1 MFGLDTPKL
10 SMSPGLIRIR
20 GARQH
25 NLKNLDLDIRTG
37 ELTVVTGPSGSGKS
51 SLVFDTLYAEG
62 QRRYVE
68 TFSAYARQ
76 FLDRMDKPAVDKVE
90 GVPPAIAIDQTNP
103 VRSSRST
110 VGTMTELND
119 HLKLLFARLGQ
130 LFDKDTAQPVRHDNP
145 DTVYAELVQRA
156 AQAGDPR
163 LYLTFPVELPA
174 NTSAEQV
181 EQWLSASGFTKVQA
195 EREVAT
201 PTGPRKMLDVIAD
214 RFRIGTAEKAR
225 VVEAIEVAL
234 KRGGRLN
241 VYVEKLGSDPNLSS
255 SSEPAFDIW
264 RFSTG
269 LHCPD
274 SDQRYTDPIPSMF
287 SFNSAVGACE
297 TCRGFGRV
305 IGVDYGLVIS
315 NPKLTLRA
323 GAIKTLQTPAWQE
336 NQDDLMRHAEAA
348 GIPRDTP
355 WDKLTKA
362 QQDWVI
368 NGSPEWKGRWKHQWY
383 GVKRFFEY
391 LESKAY
397 KMHIRVLLSKYRSY
411 TECPSCQGARL
422 KTESLLWR
430 IGSHSDADGVLPVDK
445 RFMPAGVK
453 WTRAQLEALPGL
465 SLHDMMIMPLDRLR
479 LFFDRVSAS
488 GHLGEASAGDRLGS
502 SYGGG
507 TPKSSPI
514 PSPAEAVGAS
524 AQAEAQAQAQAA
536 KATEKAWDARSTTR
550 SASERGAGDDFGVPP
565 PHEEPAPRSD
575 ADRLSAEPTSQGK
588 SAEQKA
594 LQLLLEE
601 ITTRLKY
608 LCDVGIGYLTLD
620 RQSRTLSGG
629 EVQRINL
636 TTALGTSL
644 VNTLFVLDEP
654 SIGLHP
660 RDMHRITLAMHRLRD
675 AGNTLVVVEHDPA
688 VMMAAD
694 RLIDMGPGPGERGGQ
709 IVFDGTTAD
718 LRNADTLTGAYL
730 GGRKQVGLGFK
741 RMVSD
746 STPRLILEG
755 AREHNLQNISVDFPL
770 QRLVTITGVS
780 GSGKSSLIQDVL
792 APALMRHF
800 GKATETPGAHERL
813 LGADHLSDV
822 VFVDQSPIGKTARSN
837 PVSYVGAWDA
847 MREIFPTAPLSRQRG
862 YTASKFSF
870 NGGDGRCPTCGGSG
884 FEHVEMQFLS
894 DVYLRCPDCDGKRYR
909 PEILEITVER
919 QAIGGMLRHLNVADV
934 LALTVSEA
942 AALFAQDRDVIRAL
956 QPIVDVGLEYVRLGQ
971 PVPTLSGGEAQRLKL
986 AGFLAE
992 AAKSASKS
1000 RQSLAR
1006 KGTLFLFDEPTTGLH
1021 FDDIAK
1027 LMRAL
1032 RKLLEAGHS
1041 LVVIEHNLDVIRAS
1055 DWLIDLGPEGGY
1067 AGGLIVAEGTPEDV
1081 RQHATSH
1088 TGLALRDYAESM
1100 GEVFG
1105 VAERLGANLYLGG
1118 GEAAVSEGFSYGG
1131 GTPKLSP
1138 SDTAASLAFVRGAA
1152 GPTALAP
1159 EARRAPVLN
1168 NNIQIVNAKEHN
1180 LKNLS
1185 VDIPRGKFNVVTGV
1199 SGSGKSTLAFDILF
1213 NEGQRRYLESL
1224 NAYARSIVQPAGRP
1238 EVDAVYGIPP
1248 TVAIEQRLSRGGR
1261 KSTVGTTTEVWHF
1274 LRLLFVK
1281 LGIQHCVHDNT
1292 PVQPQTPDSI
1302 IAQLMTQ
1309 FKGQHIGLLAPLVV
1323 NRKGVYTELADWAR
1337 PRGYTHLRVDGDFL
1351 PTQGFPRIDRF
1362 KEHNIEL
1369 PVASLDVLPAQET
1382 ALRQVLTKTLE
1393 HGKGVVHVLSN
1404 LDGLREAMFS
1414 GESTARI
1421 GQHRVFSTL
1430 RACPACDT
1438 SYAELDPRLFSY
1450 NSKHGWCPDCVGTGV
1465 KLNKDERQV
1474 FDDSVRD
1481 DKDKGREQT
1490 FAEPEIEDL
1499 ANVACPRCEGTR
1511 LNATARA
1518 VRLGAAPGQ
1527 GWRITDIASLSVTD
1541 VRHWVDK
1548 LHLTGRDADIAR
1560 DLVPEIKSR
1569 LEFLEEVGLG
1579 YLTLDRGAPTLSGGE
1594 AQRIRLAAQLGSN
1607 LQGVCYVLDEPTI
1620 GLHARDN
1627 RILLN
1632 ALQSLSDKGNTL
1644 VVVEH
1649 DEDTIRRAD
1658 HIIDIGPSAGKRG
1671 GRLVAQ
1677 GSVADITASTDSQT
1691 GRYLLHAMKHP
1702 MQVRRVVGTSARGGG
1717 AAASYGGGTS
1727 KSAPTPPPHAE
1738 ASETAASPLQWL
1750 TLTGANLHN
1759 LRQVDVQVPLKRLVA
1774 VTGVSGSGKST
1785 LARDVLLTNVQALV
1799 NQRSTFAGRTAQDAG
1814 QRVALSACTD
1824 VQGFETID
1832 RVLEVD
1838 QTPIGKTPRSC
1849 PATYIGFWDT
1859 VRKLFAETLEAKAR
1873 GYAAGRF
1880 SFNTGEG
1887 RCPGCEGQGM
1897 RTIEM
1902 SFLPDVK
1909 VPCETCRGA
1918 RFNPET
1924 LAVTWR
1930 GKSIGDVLKMEVDE
1944 AVDFFASMPSIAHP
1958 LQLLKD
1964 VGLGY
1969 LTLGQPSPT
1978 LSGGEAQRIKLVTEL
1993 TKVRDEVGKR
2003 GNKAP
2008 HTLYVLDEPTVGL
2021 HMADVDK
2028 LISVLHRLVNA
2039 GHSVIVIEHDLDVI
2053 AEADWVID
2061 LGPEGGNAGGL
2072 IVAAMTPEDLVLL
2085 GTHTGVAL
2093 GPVLA
2098 RV

>member
-1 MFGLDTPKL
+1 
-10 SMSPGLIRIR
+10 MSQGLIRIR

-130 LFDKDTAQPVRHDNP
+130 LFDKETAQAVRHDNP
-145 DTVYAELVQRA
+145 DTIYAELAQRA

-163 LYLTFPVELPA
+163 LYLTFPVELPG

-201 PTGPRKMLDVIAD
+201 PTGPRKVLDVIAD
-214 RFRIGTAEKAR
+214 RFRLGKAEKSR

-241 VYVEKLGSDPNLSS
+241 VYAEKLGSDPNSFS
-255 SSEPAFDIW
+255 DSAATDSAFEVW

-274 SDQRYTDPIPSMF
+274 SDLRYTDPIPSMF

-305 IGVDYGLVIS
+305 IGVDYGLVIP

-355 WDKLTKA
+355 WDKLTQA

-368 NGSPEWKGRWKHQWY
+368 KGSPEWKGRWNHQWY

-411 TECPSCQGARL
+411 TECPTCQGARL

-430 IGSHSDADGVLPVDK
+430 IGSHADAGGVLPVEK

-453 WTRAQLEALPGL
+453 WSRAQLEALPGL

-479 LFFDRVSAS
+479 LFFDRLSAS
-488 GHLGEASAGDRLGS
+488 GHLGQTAVGRAKEAPAGDGLDS

-507 TPKSSPI
+507 TPKSSPA
-514 PSPAEAVGAS
+514 PGA
-524 AQAEAQAQAQAA
+524 
-536 KATEKAWDARSTTR
+536 
-550 SASERGAGDDFGVPP
+550 
-565 PHEEPAPRSD
+565 D
-575 ADRLSAEPTSQGK
+575 ADRTAEDAIEANPNGKGPEQSK

-688 VMMAAD
+688 VMLAAD
-694 RLIDMGPGPGERGGQ
+694 RMIDMGPGPGERGGQ
-709 IVFDGTTAD
+709 IVFDGSTAD
-718 LRNADTLTGAYL
+718 LRQADTLTGAYL

-741 RMVSD
+741 RMVTD

-800 GKATETPGAHERL
+800 GKATETPGAHDRL

-847 MREIFPTAPLSRQRG
+847 IREIFATVPLSRQRG

-919 QAIGGMLRHLNVADV
+919 QAMGQAQSCHLNVADV

-942 AALFAQDRDVIRAL
+942 ASLFAQDRDVIRAL
-956 QPIVDVGLEYVRLGQ
+956 QPIVDVGLEYVKLGQ

-1000 RQSLAR
+1000 RQTLAR

-1055 DWLIDLGPEGGY
+1055 DWLIDLGPEGGD

-1088 TGLALRDYAESM
+1088 TGLALREYAASM
-1100 GEVFG
+1100 GEVLV
-1105 VAERLGANLYLGG
+1105 VAERLSADVYLGG
-1118 GEAAVSEGFSYGG
+1118 GEAAVSAGSSYGG
-1131 GTPKLSP
+1131 GTPKSSP
-1138 SDTAASLAFVRGAA
+1138 SDAAACAAALSAASFSAAALAFAAATAAA
-1152 GPTALAP
+1152 
-1159 EARRAPVLN
+1159 APV
-1168 NNIQIVNAKEHN
+1168 A
-1180 LKNLS
+1180 
-1185 VDIPRGKFNVVTGV
+1185 
-1199 SGSGKSTLAFDILF
+1199 
-1213 NEGQRRYLESL
+1213 
-1224 NAYARSIVQPAGRP
+1224 
-1238 EVDAVYGIPP
+1238 AV
-1248 TVAIEQRLSRGGR
+1248 A
-1261 KSTVGTTTEVWHF
+1261 
-1274 LRLLFVK
+1274 
-1281 LGIQHCVHDNT
+1281 
-1292 PVQPQTPDSI
+1292 
-1302 IAQLMTQ
+1302 
-1309 FKGQHIGLLAPLVV
+1309 
-1323 NRKGVYTELADWAR
+1323 
-1337 PRGYTHLRVDGDFL
+1337 
-1351 PTQGFPRIDRF
+1351 
-1362 KEHNIEL
+1362 
-1369 PVASLDVLPAQET
+1369 
-1382 ALRQVLTKTLE
+1382 
-1393 HGKGVVHVLSN
+1393 
-1404 LDGLREAMFS
+1404 
-1414 GESTARI
+1414 
-1421 GQHRVFSTL
+1421 
-1430 RACPACDT
+1430 
-1438 SYAELDPRLFSY
+1438 
-1450 NSKHGWCPDCVGTGV
+1450 
-1465 KLNKDERQV
+1465 
-1474 FDDSVRD
+1474 
-1481 DKDKGREQT
+1481 
-1490 FAEPEIEDL
+1490 
-1499 ANVACPRCEGTR
+1499 
-1511 LNATARA
+1511 
-1518 VRLGAAPGQ
+1518 
-1527 GWRITDIASLSVTD
+1527 
-1541 VRHWVDK
+1541 
-1548 LHLTGRDADIAR
+1548 
-1560 DLVPEIKSR
+1560 
-1569 LEFLEEVGLG
+1569 
-1579 YLTLDRGAPTLSGGE
+1579 
-1594 AQRIRLAAQLGSN
+1594 
-1607 LQGVCYVLDEPTI
+1607 
-1620 GLHARDN
+1620 
-1627 RILLN
+1627 
-1632 ALQSLSDKGNTL
+1632 
-1644 VVVEH
+1644 
-1649 DEDTIRRAD
+1649 
-1658 HIIDIGPSAGKRG
+1658 
-1671 GRLVAQ
+1671 
-1677 GSVADITASTDSQT
+1677 
-1691 GRYLLHAMKHP
+1691 
-1702 MQVRRVVGTSARGGG
+1702 
-1717 AAASYGGGTS
+1717 AAASR
-1727 KSAPTPPPHAE
+1727 
-1738 ASETAASPLQWL
+1738 AAFSP
-1750 TLTGANLHN
+1750 
-1759 LRQVDVQVPLKRLVA
+1759 RPL
-1774 VTGVSGSGKST
+1774 
-1785 LARDVLLTNVQALV
+1785 
-1799 NQRSTFAGRTAQDAG
+1799 
-1814 QRVALSACTD
+1814 
-1824 VQGFETID
+1824 
-1832 RVLEVD
+1832 
-1838 QTPIGKTPRSC
+1838 
-1849 PATYIGFWDT
+1849 
-1859 VRKLFAETLEAKAR
+1859 
-1873 GYAAGRF
+1873 
-1880 SFNTGEG
+1880 
-1887 RCPGCEGQGM
+1887 
-1897 RTIEM
+1897 
-1902 SFLPDVK
+1902 
-1909 VPCETCRGA
+1909 
-1918 RFNPET
+1918 
-1924 LAVTWR
+1924 
-1930 GKSIGDVLKMEVDE
+1930 
-1944 AVDFFASMPSIAHP
+1944 
-1958 LQLLKD
+1958 
-1964 VGLGY
+1964 
-1969 LTLGQPSPT
+1969 
-1978 LSGGEAQRIKLVTEL
+1978 
-1993 TKVRDEVGKR
+1993 
-2003 GNKAP
+2003 
-2008 HTLYVLDEPTVGL
+2008 
-2021 HMADVDK
+2021 
-2028 LISVLHRLVNA
+2028 
-2039 GHSVIVIEHDLDVI
+2039 
-2053 AEADWVID
+2053 
-2061 LGPEGGNAGGL
+2061 
-2072 IVAAMTPEDLVLL
+2072 
-2085 GTHTGVAL
+2085 
-2093 GPVLA
+2093 
-2098 RV
+2098 